1 VSAFTPE
8 QLTITLD
15 RLKRIRHRIMLT
27 AEKPEPDASLVPLLN
42 ASAECCA
49 LDNAIRLLER
59 ELKAVAS

>member
-1 VSAFTPE
+1 MSFTPE
-8 QLTITLD
+8 MLTITLD
-15 RLKRIRHRIMLT
+15 RLRRIRYRIMMQ
-27 AEKPEPDASLVPLLN
+27 ASPAPDGSLVPMLN